1 MSELQRLRDRIEQ
14 LESLLGLDRNIAGRL
29 RDAFM
34 ITRAQAETLC
44 FMLRRNFVSH
54 EALYI
59 TLYGARPDCDQPDP
73 RIMDVQVH
81 HLRTA
86 LRKHGIALKTRWARA
101 GRFHRRTKPRSAPC
115 SRPRMQSSCRRAP
128 HEAFN
133 RFLLHLRPVGCV
145 GARCD

>member
-86 LRKHGIALKTRWARA
+86 LRKHGIALKTRWGEGWTISPADKIKVRAVLEAADAKFLPARA
-101 GRFHRRTKPRSAPC
+101 A
-115 SRPRMQSSCRRAP
+115 
-128 HEAFN
+128 
-133 RFLLHLRPVGCV
+133 
-145 GARCD
+145 

>member
-86 LRKHGIALKTRWARA
+86 LRKHGIALKTRWGEGWTISPADKAKVRA
-101 GRFHRRTKPRSAPC
+101 VLEAADALVAEIPKFLPHIQGIGR
-115 SRPRMQSSCRRAP
+115 
-128 HEAFN
+128 
-133 RFLLHLRPVGCV
+133 
-145 GARCD
+145 